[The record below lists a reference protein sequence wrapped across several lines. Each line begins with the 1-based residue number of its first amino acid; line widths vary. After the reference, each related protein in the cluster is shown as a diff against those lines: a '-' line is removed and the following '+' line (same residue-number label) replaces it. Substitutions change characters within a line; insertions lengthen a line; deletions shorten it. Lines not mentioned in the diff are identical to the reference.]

1 MSSSNQTSPAAKR
14 YTARAPWER
23 WLSFRRWRD
32 RTLALL
38 RLTAYAVFALF
49 VSAAVGTRVVLA
61 DLREGT
67 LQAGRELASLG
78 DVLGTTKTIFINGA
92 TMNVSNALTSETPK
106 EVLDR
111 FETVC
116 RAHPQFLA
124 RALEDI
130 PATLQDKVTAA
141 VPNESVRLGVMRT
154 EANGDGALTCFM
166 DDRPWTV
173 KDIPTRLKAFSKSY
187 DLSEFGRLRYVYATS
202 LPQGT
207 TRVTTVWSDSSVSLK
222 EMFPAKGDAAGEDTT
237 VVARPPSSRRILS
250 AAAAQVPFGVYL
262 YDSTLNKQALRE
274 YYDAQMKSLGWVA
287 ANGGVERKNTVVY
300 VADAG
305 NMLYLTLTPKDR
317 HTLVA
322 ATQTTR
328 TGSPSEV
335 VVHVPN

>member
-1 MSSSNQTSPAAKR
+1 MSMSSQTPPPAKR

-23 WLSFRRWRD
+23 WLSFRRWRE

-38 RLTAYAVFALF
+38 RLTAYLVCALL

-92 TMNVSNALTSETPK
+92 TMNVSNALTSESPT
-106 EVLDR
+106 EVLDC

-124 RALEDI
+124 RALADI
-130 PATLQDKVTAA
+130 PATLRDKVASA
-141 VPNESVRLGVMRT
+141 VPNESARLGVMRA

-166 DDRPWTV
+166 DDRPWMV
-173 KDIPTRLKAFSKSY
+173 RDIPARLKAFSKSY
-187 DLSEFGRLRYVYATS
+187 DLSEFGRFRYVYASS
-202 LPQGT
+202 LAQGR
-207 TRVTTVWSDSSVSLK
+207 TRVTTVWSDSPVSLK

-250 AAAAQVPFGVYL
+250 AAAADVPFGVYL
-262 YDSTLNKQALRE
+262 YDSTLNSQALRE
-274 YYDAQMKSLGWVA
+274 YYDEQMKSLGWVA
-287 ANGGVERKNTVVY
+287 ANGGVEIKNTVVY

-305 NMLYLTLTPKDR
+305 NMLYLTLTPRDR
-317 HTLVA
+317 HTFVT

-335 VVHVPN
+335 VMHVSN